1 MNTVQIEHGRRIKPL
16 FRAIALLVM
25 LISVRPALAQTIEV
39 APGIQVTKKTYSAPI
54 NEQPFYG
61 FVEKSPALREAD
73 EQFLKGIVMLTG
85 SRQAAF
91 KQTTMR
97 GWKALSAGNFP
108 EAALRFNEAYLL
120 LPEQSEVYHGLGAL
134 AQARFNDVEFAEE
147 LFKIALRQP
156 DPSKLVN
163 ADYGRL
169 LVIAKRPRDAQPVLE
184 QAVIDAPDFAD
195 AWSNLALARL
205 QNGDSAS
212 ACVAMEQA
220 AARRPSKRVKADL
233 ALVRSNAPCK

>member
-1 MNTVQIEHGRRIKPL
+1 MSTVQNEHGRRVKL
-16 FRAIALLVM
+16 VFHAIALLA
-25 LISVRPALAQTIEV
+25 LLTSVRPALAETVEV
-39 APGIQVTKKTYSAPI
+39 APGIQVTKKSYSGPV

-61 FVEKSPALREAD
+61 FAEKSAALREAD

-85 SRQAAF
+85 SRQNAF

-120 LPEQSEVYHGLGAL
+120 LPEQSEVYHGLAAL

-156 DPSKLVN
+156 NPSKLVN

-169 LVIAKRPRDAQPVLE
+169 LMIAKRPRDAQPVLE
-184 QAVIDAPDFAD
+184 QAVLDAPDFAD

-205 QNGDSAS
+205 QNGDGAS
-212 ACVAMEQA
+212 ACAAVEQA

-233 ALVRSNAPCK
+233 ALVKSSAPCK